1 MAGKLKLTIVE
12 AKLSRDTEYWGK
24 MDPFVVLKYNKE
36 EHKTKEIENAGSTPK
51 WNKSFDIGVKRVTDN
66 IIIEVYD
73 VDVFDNE
80 LIGAGIAHV
89 ENLCVD
95 KQKSTWFTVNFK
107 GELAGQILIE
117 SEWTPTVKGESKQKD
132 T

>member
-1 MAGKLKLTIVE
+1 
-12 AKLSRDTEYWGK
+12 

-95 KQKSTWFTVNFK
+95 K
-107 GELAGQILIE
+107 
-117 SEWTPTVKGESKQKD
+117 
-132 T
+132 